1 VDCYHEKLTISDD
14 VTDVLSY
21 LKKKVPANQDLS
33 GEFYNNY
40 S

>member
-1 VDCYHEKLTISDD
+1 MDCYHEKLTISED
-14 VTDVLSY
+14 VTDALSD
-21 LKKKVPANQDLS
+21 LKKKVPADQDLS